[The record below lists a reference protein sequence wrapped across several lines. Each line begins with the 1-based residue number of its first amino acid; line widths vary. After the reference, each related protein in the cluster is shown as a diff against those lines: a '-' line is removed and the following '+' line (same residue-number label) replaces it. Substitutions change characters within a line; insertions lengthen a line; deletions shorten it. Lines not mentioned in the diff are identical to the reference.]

1 MSLCCYRGGPIR
13 HHVQVVNDQSDWN
26 HSGRGGE
33 ARFLLSSIH
42 ISSTSESAINKH
54 VHCFPK
60 QTCGEIPN
68 RPPLF
73 PSFFCAGNGDVCV
86 CVCAQRREPRFQLP
100 VSSRQTPSARWGGFP
115 NSPAVKTEGGKWETW
130 LHYKHSTL
138 RFFPLFFFS
147 LPRCKRKNRSLN
159 LKEEVN
165 ERINTWVNEKKTKN
179 SKPCPSSCPS
189 RCISTLTDGFPSCS
203 SRGVH

>member
-1 MSLCCYRGGPIR
+1 MSLRRYRGGPIR
-13 HHVQVVNDQSDWN
+13 HRVQVANDQSDWN
-26 HSGRGGE
+26 QSGRGGE

-73 PSFFCAGNGDVCV
+73 PSFFVCCKWGCVCVCVCV

-115 NSPAVKTEGGKWETW
+115 NNPAVKTEGGKMRNMA
-130 LHYKHSTL
+130 TL
-138 RFFPLFFFS
+138 QTQRSGFSFFFFFS
-147 LPRCKRKNRSLN
+147 LPLC
-159 LKEEVN
+159 
-165 ERINTWVNEKKTKN
+165 KTKKQV
-179 SKPCPSSCPS
+179 S
-189 RCISTLTDGFPSCS
+189 
-203 SRGVH
+203 